1 MAKDRKKTIT
11 GFTKKKSNSSTN
23 NLSVED
29 TNKIVNQIQQRKK
42 TRITLDLEPE
52 LYDSLKKFV
61 KSEGRTISGY
71 LKKLI
76 RSDLQL

>member
-11 GFTKKKSNSSTN
+11 GFTKKKENSSSS
-23 NLSVED
+23 NLSVKD
-29 TNKIVNQIQQRKK
+29 TDQIINQINPQKK

-52 LYDSLKKFV
+52 IYDSLKKFV
-61 KSEGRTISGY
+61 KNEGRTISGY

>member
-11 GFTKKKSNSSTN
+11 GFNNKKAKTSNN
-23 NLSVED
+23 NLSVKD
-29 TNKIVNQIQQRKK
+29 TDKIVNQIKQRKK